1 MAAASKR
8 LKESGV
14 KLQAMQSYSKS
25 VTDLSPLVMKF
36 KALKPDI
43 VLATCYVNDA
53 ILWERQMREMNLN
66 IKAMVGSQGYPVEY
80 PTLAIRSLAN
90 Q

>member
-1 MAAASKR
+1 MRLPILLSRSWQRILRIPVKDLKVCIMHEDSLYGTSVMAAASKR

-14 KLQAMQSYSKS
+14 KLQAMESYSKS

-43 VLATCYVNDA
+43 VLATC
-53 ILWERQMREMNLN
+53 
-66 IKAMVGSQGYPVEY
+66 
-80 PTLAIRSLAN
+80 
-90 Q
+90 